1 MTSQE
6 QAAGPATQPKGRL
19 RRVGHLLLEWIARFP
34 LFYKVL
40 IANTLLVVVGV
51 VVGSWLTAD
60 HVRASP
66 GHLVHWEFILW
77 FGAVAVSGSLVLN
90 YVLLRAALQPIGALH
105 RLADALHKGNL
116 EARADRTFF
125 SDRDVDRLIAAVNQV
140 LGELTRYQE
149 QLRHLSSRV
158 TAQLET
164 ERKNLARELHDE
176 TAQALATLLVMQ
188 RMVAREA
195 TTPKQTQALQELR
208 ELTSLTLEGVR
219 RMSVGLRPSIL
230 DDTGLVGALHWYVE
244 EFCGDTLPPVRMDL
258 EESLGRLTP
267 DTELAIYRITQEAL
281 SNIMRHASASAVSL
295 SLQQDGNWVVL
306 NVADDGVGFDPAAP
320 PKEGGRES
328 LGLFTMRERA
338 ELVGGHLEVV
348 SRRGEGTTV
357 RARFPL
363 PPRPVGAVSLVPSD
377 G

>member
-1 MTSQE
+1 VNLQQRVTQQPGTS
-6 QAAGPATQPKGRL
+6 RRWL
-19 RRVGHLLLEWIARFP
+19 RRSGVVLVERIARFP

-40 IANTLLVVVGV
+40 IANTLLVIVGV
-51 VVGSWLTAD
+51 VVGSFLTAD
-60 HVRASP
+60 HVANSP
-66 GHLVHWEFILW
+66 DHRIHWEFMVW
-77 FGAVAVSGSLVLN
+77 FGSLAVTVSLILN
-90 YVLLRAALQPIGALH
+90 YVLLRAALQPVGALSRLAEALH
-105 RLADALHKGNL
+105 RGHL
-116 EARADRTFF
+116 ETRATRPFF
-125 SDRDVDRLIAAVNQV
+125 TDPDVDHLIMAVNEV
-140 LGELTRYQE
+140 LDELSRYRE

-195 TTPKQTQALQELR
+195 TTDRQRQALQELR

-230 DDTGLVGALHWYVE
+230 DETGLAGALHWYVE
-244 EFCGDTLPPVRMDL
+244 EFCGDTLPPVKMDL
-258 EESLGRLTP
+258 DETLGRLAP

-281 SNIMRHASASAVSL
+281 SNIMRHASASAVTL
-295 SLQQDGNWVVL
+295 TMRQDGEWVAL
-306 NVADDGVGFDPAAP
+306 LVADDGVGFDPAAP
-320 PKEGGRES
+320 PQPGGREP

-338 ELVGGHLEVV
+338 ELVGGRLEVV
-348 SRRGEGTTV
+348 SRRGEGTSV
-357 RARFPL
+357 QARFPK
-363 PPRPVGAVSLVPSD
+363 RQAVAAPAHSH